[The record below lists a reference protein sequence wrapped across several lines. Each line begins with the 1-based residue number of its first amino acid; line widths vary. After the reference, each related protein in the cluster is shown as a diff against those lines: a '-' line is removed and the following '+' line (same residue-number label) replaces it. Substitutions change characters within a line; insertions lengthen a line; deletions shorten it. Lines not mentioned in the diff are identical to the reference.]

1 MSARTEQLLT
11 EISDLEKRIA
21 EEKHPM
27 ARASLETHL
36 ITLRKQL
43 TQANEALTEG
53 KQSLL
58 KG

>member
-11 EISDLEKRIA
+11 EIKTLEERIA
-21 EEKHPM
+21 AEQSPIVKGT
-27 ARASLETHL
+27 LETHL
-36 ITLRKQL
+36 AALRRQL

-53 KQSLL
+53 RQIL